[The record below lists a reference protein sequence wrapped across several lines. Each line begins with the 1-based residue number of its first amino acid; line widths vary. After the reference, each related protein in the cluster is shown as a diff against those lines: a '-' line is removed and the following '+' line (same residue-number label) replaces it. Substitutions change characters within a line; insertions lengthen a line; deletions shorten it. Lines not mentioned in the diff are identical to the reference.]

1 MDDNKN
7 ISYTKESLQ
16 QIQEALVASGL
27 AGVTLGESLEK
38 AKKSAKSLASSV
50 SKVKRIL
57 AGFDE
62 INRLGQKKTS
72 GSSKKKT
79 TTKKTETE
87 KKEETQAP
95 AKQEPPKQEPQELAT
110 LPQQELPELQMFEN
124 GALNLAWVGEQLGN
138 LKDSVVDFWDNTLV
152 PMSGWFDEG
161 LLPGIRRIISEGL
174 NPSQDKVIGFNGSVG
189 GLWQQ
194 LTGGTG
200 QLLQTVLPGL
210 QQLDTTF
217 GTLTGVFSL
226 GSQQIGS
233 STNAMGQ
240 QVSGTAGFLQQ
251 CLQGLGIGW
260 NSTLGQLQTGT
271 ATMST
276 GVTGSLRGITDFLLG
291 GFSTAWSNGFAGLGN
306 PAKGAFNSIIGL
318 MNKMTGGF
326 GGALNGVIGA
336 ANKLKISVPDWVPG
350 IGGKQYG
357 LSLKSVSIPQV
368 PYLAKGA
375 VLPANRPFLAMVGD
389 QRSGTNVEAPLTT
402 IQEAVANVMADHT
415 AGNMAG
421 HEATVQMLERILEA
435 VLGIDV
441 GEAVIGRAVQNY
453 RLKNAVMKGGGF

>member
-1 MDDNKN
+1 MDKN

-27 AGVTLGESLEK
+27 AGVTLGEALDK
-38 AKKSAKSLASSV
+38 AKKSAKGLASSV

-72 GSSKKKT
+72 GSAKKKT
-79 TTKKTETE
+79 TTKKTESE
-87 KKEETQAP
+87 KKEESQT
-95 AKQEPPKQEPQELAT
+95 PPKQEQPKPEPQDPAT

-124 GALNLAWVGEQLGN
+124 GALNLSWVGEQLGN

-161 LLPGIRRIISEGL
+161 LLPGIYRIITEGL
-174 NPSQDKVIGFNGSVG
+174 NPSQEKVTNFSGSVG
-189 GLWQQ
+189 GLWDL

-210 QQLDTTF
+210 QQLDGSMESLANSF
-217 GTLTGVFSL
+217 FS
-226 GSQQIGS
+226 GSSRIGS
-233 STNAMGQ
+233 STDAMGQ
-240 QVSGTAGFLQQ
+240 QVSGTAGMLQR
-251 CLQGLGIGW
+251 CLQGLGLGW
-260 NSTLGQLQTGT
+260 SSTLGQLQSGT
-271 ATMST
+271 SSMST
-276 GVTGSLRGITDFLLG
+276 GVTGSLQRVTDFLQG
-291 GFSTAWSNGFAGLGN
+291 GFSTAWASGFSGLGD
-306 PAKGAFNSIIGL
+306 PAKGAFNGVIGL
-318 MNKMTGGF
+318 LNKMTGGF
-326 GGALNGVIGA
+326 GGALNGVINA

-357 LSLKSVSIPQV
+357 LSLKTVSIPQV

-453 RLKNAVMKGGGF
+453 RLKSAVMKGGGF

>member
-1 MDDNKN
+1 MDDNKGV
-7 ISYTKESLQ
+7 IAQTKETLI
-16 QIQEALVASGL
+16 QIKDTLVTSTREGLALGEALSSAN
-27 AGVTLGESLEK
+27 K
-38 AKKSAKSLASSV
+38 AAKSLASSV
-50 SKVKRIL
+50 SKVKRVL
-57 AGFDE
+57 SGFDE

-72 GSSKKKT
+72 GSSKKKS
-79 TTKKTETE
+79 TKKEETE
-87 KKEETQAP
+87 KKEQTQE
-95 AKQEPPKQEPQELAT
+95 QPKQEQPKPAPQSLAALPQEE
-110 LPQQELPELQMFEN
+110 PPELKMFEK
-124 GALNLAWVGEQLGN
+124 GALNWAWVGEQLGS
-138 LKDSVVDFWDNTLV
+138 LKDSVSDFWNNTLV

-161 LLPGIRRIISEGL
+161 LLPGIYRVITEGL
-174 NPSQDKVIGFNGSVG
+174 NPSQEKVTNFNGTVG

-217 GTLTGVFSL
+217 GTLCGSFFS

-233 STNAMGQ
+233 STDAMGQ
-240 QVSGTAGFLQQ
+240 TVSGTAGLLQRS
-251 CLQGLGIGW
+251 LQSLGLGW
-260 NSTLGQLQTGT
+260 SSTLGQLQTGT
-271 ATMST
+271 ATASA
-276 GVTGSLRGITDFLLG
+276 GVTGSLQRVTDFLLG
-291 GFSTAWSNGFAGLGN
+291 GFSSAWADGFSGLGN
-306 PAKGAFNSIIGL
+306 PAKGAFNGIIGL

-326 GGALNGVIGA
+326 GSALNGLIGA
-336 ANKLKISVPDWVPG
+336 ANKLKISIPDWVPG

-357 LSLKSVSIPQV
+357 MSLKTVSIPQV

-389 QRSGTNVEAPLTT
+389 QKSGTNVEAPLTT

-435 VLGIDV
+435 VLSIDA

>member
-1 MDDNKN
+1 
-7 ISYTKESLQ
+7 
-16 QIQEALVASGL
+16 
-27 AGVTLGESLEK
+27 
-38 AKKSAKSLASSV
+38 
-50 SKVKRIL
+50 
-57 AGFDE
+57 
-62 INRLGQKKTS
+62 
-72 GSSKKKT
+72 
-79 TTKKTETE
+79 
-87 KKEETQAP
+87 
-95 AKQEPPKQEPQELAT
+95 
-110 LPQQELPELQMFEN
+110 
-124 GALNLAWVGEQLGN
+124 
-138 LKDSVVDFWDNTLV
+138 
-152 PMSGWFDEG
+152 
-161 LLPGIRRIISEGL
+161 
-174 NPSQDKVIGFNGSVG
+174 
-189 GLWQQ
+189 
-194 LTGGTG
+194 
-200 QLLQTVLPGL
+200 
-210 QQLDTTF
+210 
-217 GTLTGVFSL
+217 
-226 GSQQIGS
+226 
-233 STNAMGQ
+233 
-240 QVSGTAGFLQQ
+240 
-251 CLQGLGIGW
+251 
-260 NSTLGQLQTGT
+260 
-271 ATMST
+271 MST